1 MSLNKAQK
9 EAVEY
14 LDGPLLVLAG
24 PGTGKTHLLSAKV
37 KYILENTDT
46 NPENILCVTFTDPAT
61 ANIRERLLS
70 KVGPAARKVNI
81 HTYHAFGADLLAQ
94 YKNYSDS
101 YPRALDD
108 VVDDVA
114 KYKIIKNIQ
123 EKLPA
128 LDILKTAAI
137 SDITNTI
144 GSAKSARL
152 RPEQLLKIADEN
164 MRLTAELNSEITEV
178 MQNFKKGMKLDYA
191 LETIYQPL
199 LDIFVKHSSR
209 EPLIPSIDGVGDI
222 EPEANFLARELNL
235 VIENAK
241 AAEKPS
247 ISPLSK
253 WKDRTIELDSNG
265 GYRLHN
271 IISNK
276 KLRSLAHI
284 YTVYQE
290 ELEKNGLYDFEDM
303 IGEAIRFLRE
313 DQGFRLSL
321 SERYQY
327 ILLDEFQDT
336 NPSQFELI
344 RLLTDYEKPCV
355 MAVGDDDQAIYSFQG
370 AESSNLLDFQSYY
383 NAKVVNL
390 TENYRSTSE
399 VLALSRQIAD
409 QITDSFAKKH
419 HVDKTLVS
427 TRNEELLSKN
437 HNDTNITRHEFIS
450 SDAEYYWVAERIANL
465 VKSGEKQSDIAIICP
480 KHKYILPLLP
490 YLKSHK
496 NLNIAYEK
504 RENILED
511 SKIHQLLTLSDF
523 IIRLAN
529 SKPTSHQLL
538 EILSFPFWGI
548 SPLTA
553 INAISAARNDKKQA
567 LDYLTNS
574 EDERLKT
581 LANFLAALVAKSFDT
596 PLELMLDYMVGTAA
610 IDDSF
615 RSPFLEYY
623 AKDDTSYET
632 FSLYENLNILKS
644 TLKNYLKGQPLK
656 LQDLVNLVADYQA
669 AGVAILNTSPYQD
682 DSDAIQ
688 ILTAHK
694 SKGLEFKHVFLIATD
709 SLSWGSGGGN
719 NNKLVLPRNLTHIRH
734 TGATEDERLRLFFV
748 ALTRA
753 KLSLTLT
760 NSIKDFAGKSPDR
773 LEYLSEH
780 IDDDTGIL
788 ASPLMPDQ
796 IVHTHYEDLEEAK
809 LKTDLRKTWVSAYSK
824 LTSELKPLLL
834 KRLENYQLTATD
846 LTTFIDIAYA
856 GPLEFY
862 KRKVLKAPAEPADT
876 SLEFGNLVHATFE
889 QVTKAKL
896 DDDAA
901 IKYYQDQVALIPAT
915 ATELSELTEK
925 GTFALSVSL
934 KSFGDLLRAE
944 NAKAEVDFFHEHLS
958 AGPIPIT
965 GKIDHISVDSSTK
978 TIEIYDFK
986 TGGFHKEGWGS
997 HPTLYKYALQLE
1009 FYKLLLQNS
1018 PAYHNYEIKQG
1029 HILFVTPDGAG
1040 EVHDKIYKFT
1050 AKGSAETL
1058 ELMTAVYSHMK
1069 TLDFLENPKLA
1080 VKPDPE
1086 NNLKKIKE
1094 FVDLVIETAP
1104 ALDNKAI

>member
-128 LDILKTAAI
+128 LDILQTAAI

-284 YTVYQE
+284 YAVYQE

-511 SKIHQLLTLSDF
+511 SKF
-523 IIRLAN
+523 I
-529 SKPTSHQLL
+529 
-538 EILSFPFWGI
+538 
-548 SPLTA
+548 
-553 INAISAARNDKKQA
+553 
-567 LDYLTNS
+567 
-574 EDERLKT
+574 
-581 LANFLAALVAKSFDT
+581 NF
-596 PLELMLDYMVGTAA
+596 
-610 IDDSF
+610 
-615 RSPFLEYY
+615 
-623 AKDDTSYET
+623 
-632 FSLYENLNILKS
+632 
-644 TLKNYLKGQPLK
+644 
-656 LQDLVNLVADYQA
+656 
-669 AGVAILNTSPYQD
+669 
-682 DSDAIQ
+682 
-688 ILTAHK
+688 
-694 SKGLEFKHVFLIATD
+694 
-709 SLSWGSGGGN
+709 
-719 NNKLVLPRNLTHIRH
+719 
-734 TGATEDERLRLFFV
+734 
-748 ALTRA
+748 
-753 KLSLTLT
+753 
-760 NSIKDFAGKSPDR
+760 
-773 LEYLSEH
+773 
-780 IDDDTGIL
+780 
-788 ASPLMPDQ
+788 
-796 IVHTHYEDLEEAK
+796 
-809 LKTDLRKTWVSAYSK
+809 
-824 LTSELKPLLL
+824 
-834 KRLENYQLTATD
+834 
-846 LTTFIDIAYA
+846 
-856 GPLEFY
+856 
-862 KRKVLKAPAEPADT
+862 
-876 SLEFGNLVHATFE
+876 
-889 QVTKAKL
+889 
-896 DDDAA
+896 
-901 IKYYQDQVALIPAT
+901 
-915 ATELSELTEK
+915 
-925 GTFALSVSL
+925 
-934 KSFGDLLRAE
+934 
-944 NAKAEVDFFHEHLS
+944 
-958 AGPIPIT
+958 
-965 GKIDHISVDSSTK
+965 
-978 TIEIYDFK
+978 
-986 TGGFHKEGWGS
+986 
-997 HPTLYKYALQLE
+997 
-1009 FYKLLLQNS
+1009 
-1018 PAYHNYEIKQG
+1018 
-1029 HILFVTPDGAG
+1029 
-1040 EVHDKIYKFT
+1040 
-1050 AKGSAETL
+1050 
-1058 ELMTAVYSHMK
+1058 
-1069 TLDFLENPKLA
+1069 
-1080 VKPDPE
+1080 
-1086 NNLKKIKE
+1086 
-1094 FVDLVIETAP
+1094 
-1104 ALDNKAI
+1104 